1 MKKVDSKP
9 HKETLEE
16 EVKRLRKENAKLKSQ
31 KAAKEAKLKETRKE
45 LKKRR
50 KDRDCDRRTNEIVID
65 PIPGHR
71 YSLLIVQ
78 LCVLIYIR
86 TNCGLRTV
94 VKILEIFNEVL
105 EGKCGKVPCYN
116 TVENWM
122 KKLGLS
128 AYENDSKPTDKK
140 FAYIIDESIMVNREK
155 LLLILGVPAEHPGR
169 PLKHEDV
176 TVVSMKSGGS
186 FKGDDIKQE
195 IEKSIKEIK
204 AKPEYV
210 ISDQAHNLT
219 NGISQS
225 ELLHHIDISHAMG
238 TCFKHAY
245 GNEPDFVDFTT
256 LLGKVRLQ
264 YHLTDKAYLLPPNM
278 RSIARFM
285 NLNSWVD
292 WGNKMLGCFGNLPK
306 EMQDAYSFV
315 PDYKELLVELKIAV
329 DAVEY
334 IETIFK
340 TEGFNLANCKKCK
353 RYITQHVIG
362 NANNRRAMFGI
373 RVLEYLKQQEEKL
386 KSSYEAHNISSD
398 IIESTFGVFKQKK
411 VAKQIYGITPFVL
424 FIPLHAKLK
433 NDSATKTFNF
443 KERLCNVKLKDIDA
457 FAKKHMSINW
467 VTERTKQLKNV
478 G

>member
-1 MKKVDSKP
+1 
-9 HKETLEE
+9 
-16 EVKRLRKENAKLKSQ
+16 
-31 KAAKEAKLKETRKE
+31 
-45 LKKRR
+45 
-50 KDRDCDRRTNEIVID
+50 
-65 PIPGHR
+65 
-71 YSLLIVQ
+71 
-78 LCVLIYIR
+78 
-86 TNCGLRTV
+86 
-94 VKILEIFNEVL
+94 
-105 EGKCGKVPCYN
+105 
-116 TVENWM
+116 
-122 KKLGLS
+122 
-128 AYENDSKPTDKK
+128 
-140 FAYIIDESIMVNREK
+140 
-155 LLLILGVPAEHPGR
+155 
-169 PLKHEDV
+169 
-176 TVVSMKSGGS
+176 
-186 FKGDDIKQE
+186 
-195 IEKSIKEIK
+195 
-204 AKPEYV
+204 
-210 ISDQAHNLT
+210 
-219 NGISQS
+219 
-225 ELLHHIDISHAMG
+225 MG

-306 EMQDAYSFV
+306 KMQDAYSFV
-315 PDYKELLVELKIAV
+315 PYYKELLVELKIAV

-334 IETIFK
+334 IETICK
-340 TEGFNLANCKKCK
+340 TEGFNLANSKKCK

-411 VAKQIYGITPFVL
+411 STNKLYGITPFVL

>member
-1 MKKVDSKP
+1 
-9 HKETLEE
+9 
-16 EVKRLRKENAKLKSQ
+16 
-31 KAAKEAKLKETRKE
+31 
-45 LKKRR
+45 
-50 KDRDCDRRTNEIVID
+50 
-65 PIPGHR
+65 
-71 YSLLIVQ
+71 
-78 LCVLIYIR
+78 
-86 TNCGLRTV
+86 
-94 VKILEIFNEVL
+94 
-105 EGKCGKVPCYN
+105 
-116 TVENWM
+116 M

-128 AYENDSKPTDKK
+128 VYENDSKPTDEK
-140 FAYIIDESIMVNREK
+140 FAYVIDESIMVNREK
-155 LLLILGVPAEHPGR
+155 LLLILGIPAEHPGR

-176 TVVSMKSGGS
+176 TVVGMKSGGC
-186 FKGDDIKQE
+186 FKGNDIKQE
-195 IEKSIKEIK
+195 IEKSIKGIK

-225 ELLHHIDISHAMG
+225 ELLHHIDISHAMS

-245 GNEPDFVDFTT
+245 GNESDFVNFTT

-292 WGNKMLGCFGNLPK
+292 WGNKMLDCFDNLPK

-315 PDYKELLVELKIAV
+315 LDYKELLVELNIAV

-334 IETIFK
+334 IETICK
-340 TEGFNLANCKKCK
+340 TEGLNLANSKKCK
-353 RYITQHVIG
+353 KYITQHLLS

-373 RVLEYLKQQEEKL
+373 KVLEYLKQQEEKL
-386 KSSYEAHNISSD
+386 KGSYEVHNISSD

-411 VAKQIYGITPFVL
+411 SPNKLYGITPFVL

>member
-1 MKKVDSKP
+1 M
-9 HKETLEE
+9 
-16 EVKRLRKENAKLKSQ
+16 
-31 KAAKEAKLKETRKE
+31 
-45 LKKRR
+45 
-50 KDRDCDRRTNEIVID
+50 
-65 PIPGHR
+65 
-71 YSLLIVQ
+71 IVQ

-155 LLLILGVPAEHPGR
+155 LLLLLSIPADHPGHPIR
-169 PLKHEDV
+169 HEDV
-176 TVVSMKSGGS
+176 TVVSMKSSSS

-195 IEKSIKEIK
+195 IEKSIQEIGF
-204 AKPEYV
+204 KPEYIV
-210 ISDQAHNLT
+210 SDQGHNLT
-219 NGISQS
+219 NGILKSGM
-225 ELLHHIDISHAMG
+225 LHHIDISHAMG

-245 GNEPDFVDFTT
+245 SNETDFVELTT
-256 LLGKVRLQ
+256 ILGKIRLQ

-292 WGNKMLGCFGNLPK
+292 WGNKLLECFSNLPK
-306 EMQDAYSFV
+306 EMKDAYAFIL
-315 PDYKELLVELKIAV
+315 DYKDLLVELRTAV
-329 DAVEY
+329 NAVKY
-334 IETIFK
+334 VETICK
-340 TEGFNLANCKKCK
+340 TEGFSIATCNKCKK
-353 RYITQHVIG
+353 YIMQNVIG
-362 NANNRRAMFGI
+362 NANNRRAMLGI
-373 RVLEYLKQQEEKL
+373 EIVEYFKEQEVKL
-386 KSSYEAHNISSD
+386 SGNNGSRNISSD
-398 IIESTFGVFKQKK
+398 IIESTFGIFKQKK
-411 VAKQIYGITPFVL
+411 SPNKLYGITPFVL
-424 FIPLHAKLK
+424 FIPLHAKLENK
-433 NDSATKTFNF
+433 SATKSFNF
-443 KERLCNVKLKDIDA
+443 KERLCNVKLKDVDA

>member
-1 MKKVDSKP
+1 
-9 HKETLEE
+9 
-16 EVKRLRKENAKLKSQ
+16 
-31 KAAKEAKLKETRKE
+31 
-45 LKKRR
+45 
-50 KDRDCDRRTNEIVID
+50 
-65 PIPGHR
+65 
-71 YSLLIVQ
+71 
-78 LCVLIYIR
+78 
-86 TNCGLRTV
+86 
-94 VKILEIFNEVL
+94 
-105 EGKCGKVPCYN
+105 
-116 TVENWM
+116 M

-334 IETIFK
+334 IETICK

-411 VAKQIYGITPFVL
+411 SPNKLYGITPFVL

-433 NDSATKTFNF
+433 NDTATKTFNF

-457 FAKKHMSINW
+457 FGNHSILRLDTHCSLTYLCSVIINDKDYGKRKSKLPGGVRPLSAVLRDQGPSGVLCGLW
-467 VTERTKQLKNV
+467 SELRQIHELAAPPAVEQKAGEDGSGGTAQGSQGADNRQAQQQSYREDGSETAGR
-478 G
+478 

>member
-1 MKKVDSKP
+1 M
-9 HKETLEE
+9 
-16 EVKRLRKENAKLKSQ
+16 
-31 KAAKEAKLKETRKE
+31 
-45 LKKRR
+45 
-50 KDRDCDRRTNEIVID
+50 
-65 PIPGHR
+65 
-71 YSLLIVQ
+71 
-78 LCVLIYIR
+78 IYIR

-128 AYENDSKPTDKK
+128 TYENDNKPTDKK

-155 LLLILGVPAEHPGR
+155 LLLILGVSAEHPGH

-176 TVVSMKSGGS
+176 TVVSMKSCGC

-195 IEKSIKEIK
+195 IEKSIEKNG

-225 ELLHHIDISHAMG
+225 GLLHHIDISHAMG
-238 TCFKHAY
+238 TCLKHAY
-245 GNEPDFVDFTT
+245 GNEPDFVNFTT
-256 LLGKVRLQ
+256 ILGKVRLQ

-285 NLNSWVD
+285 NMNSWVD
-292 WGNKMLGCFGNLPK
+292 WGNKMLGCFASLPK

-315 PDYKELLVELKIAV
+315 LDYKELLVELKTAV
-329 DAVEY
+329 AAVEH
-334 IETIFK
+334 IETICK
-340 TEGFNLANCKKCK
+340 TEGFNLANSKKCK
-353 RYITQHVIG
+353 NYITRHIIG

-373 RVLEYLKQQEEKL
+373 KILEYLKQQEEKL
-386 KSSYEAHNISSD
+386 NDIYESRNISSD

-411 VAKQIYGITPFVL
+411 SPNKLYGITPFVL
-424 FIPLHAKLK
+424 FIPLHAKLENK
-433 NDSATKTFNF
+433 SATKTFNF
-443 KERLCNVKLKDIDA
+443 KERLCNVKLKDIDT
-457 FAKKHMSINW
+457 FANNHMSTNW
-467 VTERTKQLKNV
+467 VTVRTKQLKNV